1 MIQPFDMS
9 HGTPTLWSRAAT
21 WPRVRRWRRHLEG
34 RRLLRAL
41 GKRWISAWRS
51 RRSPRASPN
60 GHGRRPCLSKTGEA
74 NRIQASGAR
83 PPARSARRFW
93 RADAVG
99 SLRPAPW
106 FEGCRGFTTPESPL
120 DARLL
125 APDSRASEGPFGGR
139 YPGRLAHLDLPDEI
153 SPGTGLILPQNHGTP
168 PPEARIGARATL
180 PVATRLGNP
189 IGKRVNDRSAPASW
203 TVSRMV
209 RQPTV
214 EPFLEGSRQAGHSRP
229 AAPFRS
235 TAAWI
240 MGPIRG
246 QKFIEFV
253 GAGDRGKP

>member
-1 MIQPFDMS
+1 
-9 HGTPTLWSRAAT
+9 
-21 WPRVRRWRRHLEG
+21 
-34 RRLLRAL
+34 
-41 GKRWISAWRS
+41 
-51 RRSPRASPN
+51 
-60 GHGRRPCLSKTGEA
+60 
-74 NRIQASGAR
+74 
-83 PPARSARRFW
+83 
-93 RADAVG
+93 
-99 SLRPAPW
+99 
-106 FEGCRGFTTPESPL
+106 
-120 DARLL
+120 
-125 APDSRASEGPFGGR
+125 
-139 YPGRLAHLDLPDEI
+139 
-153 SPGTGLILPQNHGTP
+153 LILPQNHGTP

-214 EPFLEGSRQAGHSRP
+214 EPFLEGCRQAGDSRP

-246 QKFIEFV
+246 QEFIEFV

>member
-1 MIQPFDMS
+1 MGRRRSGAGPRLGPECADGAGILKAGGS
-9 HGTPTLWSRAAT
+9 CGHSENAGSRPGDPADRRE
-21 WPRVRRWRRHLEG
+21 RVRTVMG
-34 RRLLRAL
+34 DGPVSRRL
-41 GKRWISAWRS
+41 
-51 RRSPRASPN
+51 
-60 GHGRRPCLSKTGEA
+60 A
-74 NRIQASGAR
+74 NRTEFRPAELE

-203 TVSRMV
+203 TDSRMV

-214 EPFLEGSRQAGHSRP
+214 EPFLEGCRQAGDSRP

-246 QKFIEFV
+246 QEFIEFV